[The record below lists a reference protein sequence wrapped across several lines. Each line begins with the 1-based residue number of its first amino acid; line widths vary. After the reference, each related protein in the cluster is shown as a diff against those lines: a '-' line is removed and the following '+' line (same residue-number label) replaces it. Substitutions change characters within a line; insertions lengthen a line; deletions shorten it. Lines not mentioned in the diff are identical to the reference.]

1 VEGSLAG
8 DGDGGSMMG
17 DVNSLDGPTNGP
29 DDGRLKQMS
38 LPPEFKEAVQQGTQN
53 VAFDETSGKLC
64 IVAGRPT
71 KILLLDYAC

>member
-1 VEGSLAG
+1 
-8 DGDGGSMMG
+8 MMG

-38 LPPEFKEAVQQGTQN
+38 LPPDFKEAVQQGTQN